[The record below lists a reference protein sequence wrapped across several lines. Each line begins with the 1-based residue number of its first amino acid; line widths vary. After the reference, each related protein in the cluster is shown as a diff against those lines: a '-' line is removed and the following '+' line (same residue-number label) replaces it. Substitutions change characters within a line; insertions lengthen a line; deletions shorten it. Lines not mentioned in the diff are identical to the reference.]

1 MHNILNE
8 FHNKYKDEVQ
18 FRNTTTEF
26 VDSIYD
32 YLDEATLKMILHA
45 ERIITFRV
53 PWVDDAGILQVN
65 YGYRVQHSS
74 ALGPYKGG
82 IRFHADV
89 NLDVLK
95 FLAFEQTFKNA
106 LTNLPLGGAKGGA
119 DFNPKGKTDHEIM
132 KFCQS
137 FMNELYRHIGRTI
150 DIPAGDMGVGNKE
163 IGYMFGQ
170 YKRLTRSYEGVFTG
184 KDLLI
189 GGAKGR
195 PEATGYGLIYITEAL
210 LKTLNDD
217 FKGKRVVVSGSGKV
231 GVYAA
236 IKAIEKG
243 AKVIA
248 MNDFRGGTIVDEDGL
263 NLDDI
268 KWIKLDENQSL
279 KAYAELHELTLY
291 DSAHIWEVP
300 CDIALPCAT
309 QNEMN
314 AEQLETLI
322 KNGCKVIAEGANKPL
337 TPEAVQMAMKQKL
350 YYLPGKAANAGGVAA
365 SGIEMMQN
373 AQMDVFKFKDVD
385 ARLQMIMQNIFETI
399 HQKSI
404 EVNQPYNYVV
414 GANLVAY
421 QRVRDAI
428 TLQGAV

>member
-268 KWIKLDENQSL
+268 KRIKLDENQSL

-291 DSAHIWEVP
+291 DSEHIWEIP

-350 YYLPGKAANAGGVAA
+350 YYLPGKAANAGGVAT

-373 AQMDVFKFKDVD
+373 AQMDVFKFEDVD

-428 TLQGAV
+428 TLQGSV

>member
-268 KWIKLDENQSL
+268 KRIKLDENQSL

-350 YYLPGKAANAGGVAA
+350 YYLPGKAANAGGVAT

-373 AQMDVFKFKDVD
+373 AQMDVFKLKDVD

>member
-268 KWIKLDENQSL
+268 KRIKLDENKSL

-350 YYLPGKAANAGGVAA
+350 YYLPGKAANAGGVAT

-385 ARLQMIMQNIFETI
+385 ARLQMIMQNIFEMI

>member
-210 LKTLNDD
+210 LKTLDDD

-248 MNDFRGGTIVDEDGL
+248 MNDFRGGTVVDEDGL

-268 KWIKLDENQSL
+268 KRIKLDENQSL

-322 KNGCKVIAEGANKPL
+322 KNGCKVIGEGANKPL

-350 YYLPGKAANAGGVAA
+350 YYLPGKAANAGGVAT

-373 AQMDVFKFKDVD
+373 AQMDVFNFEDVD

>member
-217 FKGKRVVVSGSGKV
+217 FNGKRVVVSGSGKV

-268 KWIKLDENQSL
+268 KRIKLDENQSL

-350 YYLPGKAANAGGVAA
+350 YYLPGKAANAGGVAT

>member
-53 PWVDDAGILQVN
+53 PWVDDEGILQVN

-268 KWIKLDENQSL
+268 KRIKLDENKSL

-350 YYLPGKAANAGGVAA
+350 YYLPGKAANAGGVAT

>member
-89 NLDVLK
+89 NLDMLK

-268 KWIKLDENQSL
+268 KRIKLDENQSL

-350 YYLPGKAANAGGVAA
+350 YYLPGKAANAGGVAT

>member
-89 NLDVLK
+89 NLDMLK

-268 KWIKLDENQSL
+268 KRIKLDENKSL

-350 YYLPGKAANAGGVAA
+350 YYLPGKAANAGGVAT

-385 ARLQMIMQNIFETI
+385 ARLQMIMQNIFEMI

>member
-268 KWIKLDENQSL
+268 KRIKLDENQSL

-350 YYLPGKAANAGGVAA
+350 YYLPGKAANAGGVAT

>member
-53 PWVDDAGILQVN
+53 PWVDDEGILQVN

-89 NLDVLK
+89 NLDMLK

-268 KWIKLDENQSL
+268 KRIKLDENQSL

-350 YYLPGKAANAGGVAA
+350 YYLPGKAANAGGVAT

>member
-53 PWVDDAGILQVN
+53 PWVDDEGILQVN

-268 KWIKLDENQSL
+268 KRIKLDENKSL

-350 YYLPGKAANAGGVAA
+350 YYLPGKAANAGGVAT

-385 ARLQMIMQNIFETI
+385 ARLQMIMQNIFEMI

>member
-268 KWIKLDENQSL
+268 KRIKLDENQSL

-337 TPEAVQMAMKQKL
+337 TPEAVQIAMKQKL
-350 YYLPGKAANAGGVAA
+350 YYLPGKAANAGGVAT

>member
-268 KWIKLDENQSL
+268 KRIKLDENQSL

-350 YYLPGKAANAGGVAA
+350 YYLPGKAANAGGVAT

-385 ARLQMIMQNIFETI
+385 ARLQMIMQNIFEMI

>member
-119 DFNPKGKTDHEIM
+119 DFNPKGKSDHEIM

-217 FKGKRVVVSGSGKV
+217 FNGKRVVVSGSGKV

-268 KWIKLDENQSL
+268 KRIKLDENQSL

-350 YYLPGKAANAGGVAA
+350 YYLPGKAANAGGVAT

>member
-268 KWIKLDENQSL
+268 KRIKLDENQSL

-337 TPEAVQMAMKQKL
+337 TPEAVQIAMKQKL

-373 AQMDVFKFKDVD
+373 AQMDVFKLKDVD